1 MPAYFVMSSYFFIYY
16 IGLPEYKSKLEIV
29 SYIFISKSFRRKMQ
43 RQGRLLPIESKLHDS
58 SGQGK
63 LS

>member
-1 MPAYFVMSSYFFIYY
+1 MPAYFMMSSYY
-16 IGLPEYKSKLEIV
+16 IGLPEYKSKLDIL
-29 SYIFISKSFRRKMQ
+29 YFIFISKSFGRKMQ